1 MGVTAELI
9 HLALD
14 EALAQNVTGT
24 MRGLLPQSDGL
35 VFIEGDV
42 DLKGTAAHL
51 AAKLTDIAAPQRSSE
66 GDIRAQMVAE
76 ADKGN
81 LSVAAMRALE
91 LAELVG
97 ARSPEGAAIYT
108 ARAQVY
114 ATLNQAEVVLW
125 IKNNPL

>member
-1 MGVTAELI
+1 MSDEMVGTVKLGADGWPIRYCKDRHGNFGWVGMILPPWDRNGTYDFVSAGSRATVFTA
-9 HLALD
+9 
-14 EALAQNVTGT
+14 
-24 MRGLLPQSDGL
+24 PQS
-35 VFIEGDV
+35 
-42 DLKGTAAHL
+42 
-51 AAKLTDIAAPQRSSE
+51 SSE

-97 ARSPEGAAIYT
+97 ARSLEGAAIYI

-114 ATLNQAEVVLW
+114 ATLNQAEVALW
-125 IKNNPL
+125 IKNNPR